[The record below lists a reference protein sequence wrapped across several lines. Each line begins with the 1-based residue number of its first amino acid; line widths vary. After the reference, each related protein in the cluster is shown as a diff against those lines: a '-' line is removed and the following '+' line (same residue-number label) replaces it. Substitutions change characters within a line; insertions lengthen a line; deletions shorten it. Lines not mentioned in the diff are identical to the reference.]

1 MRLYSVS
8 RPPAETAAGGLN
20 WQLTTSNLTA
30 FCEVVPEMLFQYTVC
45 MLIGYNYFICQ
56 YISMCSIHIF
66 SIRYTCTF
74 LT

>member
-30 FCEVVPEMLFQYTVC
+30 FCEVVPEKCYSSTLC
-45 MLIGYNYFICQ
+45 AC
-56 YISMCSIHIF
+56 
-66 SIRYTCTF
+66 
-74 LT
+74 